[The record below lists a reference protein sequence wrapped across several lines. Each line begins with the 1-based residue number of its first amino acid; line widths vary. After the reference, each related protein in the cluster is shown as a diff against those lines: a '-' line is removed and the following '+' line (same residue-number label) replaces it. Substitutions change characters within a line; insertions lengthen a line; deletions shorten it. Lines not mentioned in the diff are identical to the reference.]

1 MKILYFYFKNLN
13 FDEYFSMLT
22 NSDAK
27 KKSTYRIS
35 DKIHS
40 GWSNSTAQIRISNST
55 ALIQISN
62 STA

>member
-27 KKSTYRIS
+27 KNQLTEFQIKYIQV
-35 DKIHS
+35 D
-40 GWSNSTAQIRISNST
+40 QIRLPKFGSQ
-55 ALIQISN
+55 IQLP
-62 STA
+62 